1 MEQNVDIPVVGGSG
15 AGGGLACFLPGQ
27 HFSTTAE
34 QIVDNPAPWQGV
46 GGGLQ
51 GLHRGQSSTAFLE
64 QIAESPDPG
73 GGLQR
78 LLRFLLDT
86 LVKGFFALFCRS
98 KKVRRSPARWM
109 KNTSGRQLIHAGG
122 S

>member
-1 MEQNVDIPVVGGSG
+1 M
-15 AGGGLACFLPGQ
+15 
-27 HFSTTAE
+27 TAK

-73 GGLQR
+73 GGLQIFQPVQVPQR

-86 LVKGFFALFCRS
+86 LVKGFFALFSRS
-98 KKVRRSPARWM
+98 KKCGGRRP
-109 KNTSGRQLIHAGG
+109 GG
-122 S
+122 